1 MFKVSIKG
9 ELNVFNIH
17 LFTIQLM
24 KYFFILLIF
33 ALIFPL
39 PGVKAQQTVRKD
51 SVEAVFSNSKVNVE
65 WNLLATLN
73 YHKVNSNVKPGLA
86 LEVVINRHFVT
97 GLFAQFTSGNF
108 AVKHNGYQNNVI
120 SKDFGFF
127 IGTTQ
132 KTSKLVHLGA
142 QLKVGLI
149 QLQADSTGEISPFHK
164 NTFTAED
171 SGITIYPEVNASL
184 NLLKRFKLRMA
195 TGYNVLLINKETVVN
210 ERDLDS
216 WFFSTSLIFT
226 LR

>member
-1 MFKVSIKG
+1 M
-9 ELNVFNIH
+9 
-17 LFTIQLM
+17 
-24 KYFFILLIF
+24 
-33 ALIFPL
+33 
-39 PGVKAQQTVRKD
+39 
-51 SVEAVFSNSKVNVE
+51 
-65 WNLLATLN
+65 
-73 YHKVNSNVKPGLA
+73 
-86 LEVVINRHFVT
+86 
-97 GLFAQFTSGNF
+97 
-108 AVKHNGYQNNVI
+108 
-120 SKDFGFF
+120 
-127 IGTTQ
+127 
-132 KTSKLVHLGA
+132 
-142 QLKVGLI
+142 KVGLI